1 MLHAHARV
9 PCMEPL
15 EQDRLQLKRVVG
27 CRVRNAHHLREDQE
41 HEEVVL
47 VALGARDRPSIRG
60 VIELRGQIG
69 PPAQSL
75 PDVSPRQV
83 RQLAD
88 AAAAVDASAARLS
101 LVNAAAD
108 SRSTKIDAITITTS
122 IPTSMYWPLANRSQS

>member
-9 PCMEPL
+9 PCVEPF

-27 CRVRNAHHLREDQE
+27 RRVRNTHHLGEDQE

-60 VIELRGQIG
+60 VIELRGQIR
-69 PPAQSL
+69 PVAQSL
-75 PDVSPRQV
+75 PDVSPCQV
-83 RQLAD
+83 GQPAD
-88 AAAAVDASAARLS
+88 AVAVVDASAARLS

-108 SRSTKIDAITITTS
+108 SRSTKIDAITMTRSSTAS
-122 IPTSMYWPLANRSQS
+122 TYWPLANRSHS